1 MVRIWEW
8 IGLRE
13 KKSGKPHDFHGKIDG
28 FRFRFSQ
35 QNQSIDLMSGNGT
48 TYDYCSSNE
57 KMMIYT
63 DLPCFFGGY
72 PIFGQTHMFLSWFIA
87 LRFMDFYTYV
97 NMIEYCIC
105 LISFT
110 LFK

>member
-63 DLPCFFGGY
+63 DLPCFFWGVSYFRTNPYVSELVYSSKIYG
-72 PIFGQTHMFLSWFIA
+72 FLY
-87 LRFMDFYTYV
+87 LC
-97 NMIEYCIC
+97 EYD
-105 LISFT
+105 
-110 LFK
+110 